1 MISISFYP
9 LSNEVTLLGMDIK
22 WAEMWLQTGR
32 CEDAFF
38 FSSKAA
44 GVADG
49 VGQMEQF
56 SEYGVDAAKQL
67 APETACTWL
76 L

>member
-1 MISISFYP
+1 MLCTFQIQR
-9 LSNEVTLLGMDIK
+9 LG
-22 WAEMWLQTGR
+22 GR

-56 SEYGVDAAKQL
+56 SEYGVDAAKRLGSGASFWVLSLLCSQS
-67 APETACTWL
+67 TATYCNHSGEGW
-76 L
+76 

>member
-1 MISISFYP
+1 MSS
-9 LSNEVTLLGMDIK
+9 S
-22 WAEMWLQTGR
+22 ASGR

-56 SEYGVDAAKQL
+56 SEYGVDAAK
-67 APETACTWL
+67 
-76 L
+76 

>member
-1 MISISFYP
+1 MAVLPIFQMISMCTQNVERSDP
-9 LSNEVTLLGMDIK
+9 SWV
-22 WAEMWLQTGR
+22 QTGR

-67 APETACTWL
+67 SPKKIACTC
-76 L
+76 

>member
-1 MISISFYP
+1 MYTHICTRSSWHFKCLP
-9 LSNEVTLLGMDIK
+9 SGRS
-22 WAEMWLQTGR
+22 ASGR

-56 SEYGVDAAKQL
+56 SEYGVDAAKWPGRWVMDL
-67 APETACTWL
+67 NGKP
-76 L
+76 